1 MSKKDFSDL
10 AEFFNQVKR
19 PRLCKKT
26 NKYGGEVVRVNQN
39 ARAKLQN
46 MVDVTKLT
54 KRSLLSYAVY
64 LLYEEFEKWKQG
76 QMDSKFGYDMEV
88 SDATTDQV

>member
-1 MSKKDFSDL
+1 MAQEKFKDMM
-10 AEFFNQVKR
+10 EFFNQIKK

-39 ARAKLQN
+39 ARTKLQQ
-46 MVDVTKLT
+46 MCAVTKLT

-64 LLYEEFEKWKQG
+64 LLYEEFEKWRKG
-76 QMDSKFGYDMEV
+76 ELESKFGYDEEEV
-88 SDATTDQV
+88 EHATSK

>member
-1 MSKKDFSDL
+1 MAQEKFKDMM
-10 AEFFNQVKR
+10 EFFNQVKR

-39 ARAKLQN
+39 ARTKLQQ
-46 MVDVTKLT
+46 MCDVTKLP

-64 LLYEEFEKWKQG
+64 LLYEEYEKWREGKIE
-76 QMDSKFGYDMEV
+76 SRFGYDKEEV
-88 SDATTDQV
+88 ENAKTE